1 MICRIDPSF
10 GRGAFCPRIDA
21 WQSVADSQASG
32 GNVTAYISQVAHA
45 DVAGQI
51 ASVLDQAL
59 FGSLPDSV
67 IGVIA
72 RHDAGWAESDLKAL
86 ESDFEDS
93 AISFLSVSPAIGV
106 SAWRKS
112 IAAAEA
118 VSPLAAAL
126 TRKHFWLLAP
136 RDDDPVHQEFL
147 KEQGVHLQHTDG
159 AEYASSDLDRFA
171 SALGFCDLLSLHLC
185 SGSPNCVRI
194 PLAHPADP
202 NSSGAEHVTISVTH
216 GEVRMD
222 RRHCWRA
229 ESAGVFGW
237 RRSNSNGL
245 SRARFQWKFA

>member
-1 MICRIDPSF
+1 
-10 GRGAFCPRIDA
+10 
-21 WQSVADSQASG
+21 
-32 GNVTAYISQVAHA
+32 
-45 DVAGQI
+45 
-51 ASVLDQAL
+51 
-59 FGSLPDSV
+59 
-67 IGVIA
+67 
-72 RHDAGWAESDLKAL
+72 
-86 ESDFEDS
+86 
-93 AISFLSVSPAIGV
+93 V

-112 IAAAEA
+112 IAAAGA
-118 VSPLAAAL
+118 VSPLAEAL

-136 RDDDPVHQEFL
+136 RDGDPMHQEFL
-147 KEQGVHLQHTDG
+147 KEQEIRVQNPAG
-159 AEYASSDLDRFA
+159 AEYASSDWDRFT

-202 NSSGAEHVTISVTH
+202 NSSAAEHVTISVTH
-216 GEVRMD
+216 GEVSMD